1 MAVTFPSPKVTH
13 FEDILPE
20 KKKNPPGFYYAGF
33 ICKLLCVAF
42 ANRPTDNFGETAAN
56 LLQHKSPLCIL
67 SSLRVLNFAVEEDI
81 AHIERLPAITSSH
94 ILAQSEVSRMRRY
107 RSALQHLNTSSVWS
121 TKAMVVQKYKAIE
134 SPGLPI
140 ILSNTNAETW
150 WGAKEGGKSIHF
162 WWMSEQNSSNSF
174 KMLPKAKI
182 KKALLQ

>member
-1 MAVTFPSPKVTH
+1 MQGSFANF
-13 FEDILPE
+13 
-20 KKKNPPGFYYAGF
+20 
-33 ICKLLCVAF
+33 F

-107 RSALQHLNTSSVWS
+107 RSALQRLNTSSVWS

-150 WGAKEGGKSIHF
+150 RGAKEGRKKLSLLMDEWAEMCENDHLLCNVWPIY
-162 WWMSEQNSSNSF
+162 EQGS
-174 KMLPKAKI
+174 PKH
-182 KKALLQ
+182 